1 MKSIVPWHYG
11 GPWGSGWL
19 GVPRAMMVNPPP
31 SVPLP
36 FPKVAG
42 YKTKRER
49 LARTIAMAVT
59 GIAAVVAI
67 LVISFGYVMVVLT

>member
-1 MKSIVPWHYG
+1 
-11 GPWGSGWL
+11 
-19 GVPRAMMVNPPP
+19 MMVNIPP

-42 YKTKRER
+42 YKTKRDR

-67 LVISFGYVMVVLT
+67 LVVSFGYVMVVLT